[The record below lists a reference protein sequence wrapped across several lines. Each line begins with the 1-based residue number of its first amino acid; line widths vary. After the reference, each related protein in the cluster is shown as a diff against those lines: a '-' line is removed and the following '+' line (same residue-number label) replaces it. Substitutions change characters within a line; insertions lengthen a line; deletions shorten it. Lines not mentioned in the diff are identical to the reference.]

1 MSNNRI
7 TENEELTENS
17 IPTDVTGVTEAR
29 GGVVVDKKRRGKHAL
44 PVDDERADEARV
56 ADEAR
61 EEKKEAD
68 IVAPELGPTDAHTVL
83 DDVASAA
90 AGRRV
95 AENEIA
101 VGGRLLAIG
110 DDRQAGDFLG
120 GPDGAGR
127 DVMQRGDHALNAGL
141 HHVVDRDRILGA
153 EPAPGVPHVLS
164 FPIR

>member
-95 AENEIA
+95 ADEARNA
-101 VGGRLLAIG
+101 QLGVGGDAP
-110 DDRQAGDFLG
+110 G
-120 GPDGAGR
+120 GRRHGPGPG
-127 DVMQRGDHALNAGL
+127 GHC
-141 HHVVDRDRILGA
+141 HHVQRLFRDHLRLVRA
-153 EPAPGVPHVLS
+153 HVLS
-164 FPIR
+164 KDL